1 MANHISSDQYEAS
14 QIKPFEAD
22 TLEPTRFGM
31 IKYFSLFVHFFI
43 WWIYARVM
51 HEPTQVQEILAIPN
65 EEPVVY
71 LLATENKHDFLYFN
85 DLCLKMRMPLA
96 YVSNGGNKLKYSSL
110 WRRFIGF
117 FTKRR
122 QRFSA
127 AEIVEA
133 ISERRPVLLFLDQ
146 YGRHEREYSKV
157 TEDVIDGMIQLCRRN
172 PQMKIHLVP
181 VGVIW
186 ERRAETYSH
195 SPFNELYG
203 TPTRPSSVRRF
214 LSVIFSSL
222 FSIFFQ
228 IGRPLCLIHHQI
240 LQSDA
245 HPTANALR
253 QQLRDD
259 INCMHTQVNGPRIKP
274 HQQLLR
280 EIIQSDEFRSEL
292 KAIAL
297 STNET
302 EEDLI
307 TEARKILEKSA
318 SKFSLVVVKLLSSA
332 LTPMWSIVYNGL
344 YYDNE
349 RFNEIRELSKNNR
362 LVFIPSHKSHVDY
375 LVLSYLLFKHGVL
388 PPHIVAGDNLNFS
401 FIGGILRRGGA
412 FFIKRSFR
420 GEQLYTACIRHYIAK
435 IMHEGYPVEFFIE
448 GGRSRIGQVLQ
459 PKFGILRMIV
469 QAAEAH
475 PEMPV
480 KIIPCAITYE
490 KVIEDMAYKK
500 EQDGAVKQKEN
511 ITNLIRTTELLISRY
526 GQIYV
531 SFDDPIDLNEALNIV
546 PGAPAPSEDE
556 MVEKIDDMAFE
567 LMQRIN
573 RVSTIT
579 TSSLLS
585 CALLDDTAQK
595 QSIGRI
601 LDVVSFILSL
611 LIERNALITPVLR
624 NALAA
629 SRVSLMQLP
638 SDSEDIPVPEL
649 PAETDS
655 SSDLADARRVDK
667 KAMIDTLRNPV
678 NETLKLLEKNKTI
691 QTSGKGDDVQ
701 IEIKSSKRMEIS
713 FYKNILLF
721 ALIDDIYVASAILSI
736 HEENIQ
742 KSAVL
747 ERYHNISTLFS
758 IEFSP
763 TRSDAPFEDTLQRF
777 VKRGWIT
784 ISNGTIQINESCKSE
799 LITLYHCIAAHFESY
814 NTVFKDFETFG
825 EAQEESKYIANFL
838 NSMKQNPNIHLP
850 ESCSKVLYSHAV
862 TKLIELKCFEASYE
876 SSGRKY
882 VKYIKKVADIPE
894 AVRDLMVGMNAIG
907 ES

>member
-1 MANHISSDQYEAS
+1 MANHTSSDHYEAG
-14 QIKPFEAD
+14 QIKPFETD

-31 IKYFSLFVHFFI
+31 LRHFSLLVHLFFM
-43 WWIYARVM
+43 WIYARVM
-51 HEPTQVQEILAIPN
+51 HEPSQVQEILAIPD
-65 EEPVVY
+65 EEPVIY

-85 DLCLKMRMPLA
+85 DLCLKTGMPLA

-110 WRRFIGF
+110 WRRFVGL

-122 QRFSA
+122 QRYSA
-127 AEIVEA
+127 KEIVDA
-133 ISERRPVLLFLDQ
+133 ISERRPVLIFLDQ
-146 YGRHEREYSKV
+146 YGRHEREYTKL
-157 TEDVIDGMIQLCRRN
+157 TEDVFSGILSLARKQT
-172 PQMKIHLVP
+172 KIHLVP
-181 VGVIW
+181 IGVIW

-222 FSIFFQ
+222 SSIFFQ
-228 IGRPLCLIHHQI
+228 IGKPLCLIHHQI
-240 LQSDA
+240 LDADAIQS
-245 HPTANALR
+245 ANALR
-253 QQLRDD
+253 QMLRDD
-259 INCMHTQVNGPRIKP
+259 IDCMHTQVNGPRIKP

-280 EIIQSDEFRSEL
+280 EIIQSEEFQNEL

-297 STNET
+297 STNES
-302 EEDLI
+302 EEKLI
-307 TEARKILEKSA
+307 TDARKILEKSA
-318 SKFSLVVVKLLSSA
+318 SKFSLVVVKLMSSA

-401 FIGGILRRGGA
+401 FVGGILRRGGA
-412 FFIKRSFR
+412 FFIKRSFK
-420 GEQLYTACIRHYIAK
+420 GEQLYAACIRHYIAK

-469 QAAEAH
+469 QAVEAH

-531 SFDDPIDLNEALNIV
+531 SFADPIDLNQAVQILPNQPI
-546 PGAPAPSEDE
+546 PSEDDL
-556 MVEKIDDMAFE
+556 VEKIDDMAFD

-579 TSSLLS
+579 TSSLLC

-595 QSIGRI
+595 QPIQNI
-601 LDVVSFILSL
+601 LDVASFILSL

-629 SRVSLMQLP
+629 TRASLMQLP
-638 SDSEDIPVPEL
+638 ADSEDNAVLDNP
-649 PAETDS
+649 DNQS
-655 SSDLADARRVDK
+655 SSTDPADERKVDQN
-667 KAMIDTLRNPV
+667 AMLNAMRGPV
-678 NETLKLLEKNKTI
+678 NETLKLLEKNHTI
-691 QTSGKGDDVQ
+691 QTSGKGDDLK
-701 IEIKSSKRMEIS
+701 IEIKSSQRMEIS

-721 ALIDDIYVASAILSI
+721 ALIEDIYISSAILSI
-736 HEENIQ
+736 QDNI
-742 KSAVL
+742 KTKAAIL
-747 ERYHNISTLFS
+747 ERYHQISALFS

-763 TRSDAPFEDTLQRF
+763 SRDDSPFEDTLKRF
-777 VKRGWIT
+777 EKRGWIT
-784 ISNGTIQINESCKSE
+784 ISQDEITVSE
-799 LITLYHCIAAHFESY
+799 AHTNALLILYRCIAAHFESY
-814 NTVFKDFETFG
+814 YTIFKDFQSFTESH
-825 EAQEESKYIANFL
+825 EESKYISNIL
-838 NSMKQNPNIHLP
+838 NDMKQNSNIRLP
-850 ESCSKVLYSHAV
+850 ESCSKVLYTHAV
-862 TKLIELKCFEASYE
+862 AKLIELKCFEVSYE

-882 VKYIKKVADIPE
+882 VKYIKKSNDIPE
-894 AVRDLMVGMNAIG
+894 PMWEMMQGLNNINK
-907 ES
+907 